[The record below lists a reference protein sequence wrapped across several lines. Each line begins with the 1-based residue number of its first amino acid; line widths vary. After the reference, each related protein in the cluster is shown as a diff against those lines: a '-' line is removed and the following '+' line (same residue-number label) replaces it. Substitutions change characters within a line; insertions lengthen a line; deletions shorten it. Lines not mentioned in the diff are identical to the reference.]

1 MNTKSQPA
9 NPQNIDVRFMLPDK
23 SRGLGAPLVCGIV
36 TAGGEGKR
44 LRPFIHLLRGDLLPK
59 QYVNFIGTRSML
71 EHTFRRAEKLIPPQR
86 IFTIINQAH
95 LQYAEVRLQLLS
107 RHRDTV
113 IVQPENRE
121 TGPGILLPL
130 MHLYKR
136 YPDSIVA
143 LFPSDHFVLEED
155 RLAAK
160 IRLACRAV
168 HQDPSRFILLGI
180 KPDGDEPDYGYI
192 LPGKTFNAGTHRAHE
207 IAAFVEK
214 PERETAKAMVLQ
226 GALWNTMLMIFKT
239 TTLLR
244 LVKELRPGL
253 YEQFQRIYESIGT
266 PNHAGVTRDVY
277 QGLETSN
284 FSRDV
289 LEPLARRRPSQL
301 ATFPIDK
308 VLWSDW
314 GTETRVMDI
323 LRRTGNVARLNG
335 VQRIAHQ
342 ESVSASHSS
351 VSELPMPRTA
361 SKASKVKK
369 REEALDAASI
379 RESLL
384 TI

>member
-1 MNTKSQPA
+1 MKTKPQPA
-9 NPQNIDVRFMLPDK
+9 NPQNINERFMLSDK
-23 SRGLGAPLVCGIV
+23 SRGLGDPLVCGIV
-36 TAGGEGKR
+36 MSGGEGKR
-44 LRPFIHLLRGDLLPK
+44 VRPFIHLLRGDFLPK

-95 LQYAEVRLQLLS
+95 LQYPEVRPQLLS
-107 RHRDTV
+107 RHQDTV

-180 KPDGDEPDYGYI
+180 KPDGEEPDYGYI
-192 LPGKTFNAGTHRAHE
+192 LPGNSFNAGTHRAHE
-207 IAAFVEK
+207 IARFVEK
-214 PERETAKAMVLQ
+214 PERETAKAMILQ

-244 LVKELRPGL
+244 LVQELTPRL
-253 YEQFQRIYESIGT
+253 FEQFQRIYKSIGT
-266 PNHAGVTRDVY
+266 PDQAEVTRNVY
-277 QGLETSN
+277 RGLETVN

-301 ATFPIDK
+301 ATFPIDR

-314 GTETRVMDI
+314 GTETRIMDI

-335 VQRIAHQ
+335 IQRTAHQ
-342 ESVSASHSS
+342 DRAPASHGSVSD
-351 VSELPMPRTA
+351 LPTPRTA
-361 SKASKVKK
+361 PKVSKVKK
-369 REEALDAASI
+369 REEAQDAERI